1 MKLRCAIIDDEPLA
15 LDLLEDDISKIPFL
29 DLTHQFQSPFDAIPV
44 LKSGEIDLIFLDIQ
58 MPDIT
63 GLDFLKSLEK
73 KPLVIFTTAYDQYA
87 LEGYN
92 LDVLDYLLK
101 PIPFDR
107 LLKAASKAQELF
119 LARKN
124 QTHDP
129 GQEASLYPDFIF
141 IKSGYDIVRLNI
153 DDILFIE

>member
-1 MKLRCAIIDDEPLA
+1 
-15 LDLLEDDISKIPFL
+15 
-29 DLTHQFQSPFDAIPV
+29 
-44 LKSGEIDLIFLDIQ
+44 LDIQ

-129 GQEASLYPDFIF
+129 GQEASLYPDFIL

-153 DDILFIE
+153 DDILLIEGLTDYVKIFLPAQPILTLLNLKTTVDKLPAEKFVRVHRSYIVALEKIKA